1 MNQIQVMILAV
12 FIQFLLC
19 LLAYQYLSHR
29 VDGKC
34 QVKQLFKLNFDF
46 HYMMVMVITFFLA
59 AFVFIRCFLNEG
71 DSFMRAMMNAGVMIW
86 LGVIGYI
93 DAKERIIP
101 NSMILIAL
109 AVWLVLILLEIFLGG
124 TPWTQ
129 LLAFSG
135 IGGLVCGGVL
145 FLIAI
150 IVKSALGMGDVKM
163 FFVLGLLYGLTDT
176 YGILLFSV
184 IIMGIVSVAL
194 LIAKKVT
201 TKTAI
206 PMAPFVVFGFLLS
219 ILAGM

>member
-1 MNQIQVMILAV
+1 MTQTHLMILA
-12 FIQFLLC
+12 IYLQLLLC
-19 LLAYQYLSHR
+19 VLAYQYLSHR

-46 HYMMVMVITFFLA
+46 RHMMVMAITFFAA
-59 AFVFIRCFLNEG
+59 AFVFLRCFLSEG

-109 AVWLVLILLEIFLGG
+109 AVWLVLMLLEIFLGG

-184 IIMGIVSVAL
+184 IIMGIVSVVL

>member
-1 MNQIQVMILAV
+1 MTQTHLMIVAISIQL
-12 FIQFLLC
+12 LLC
-19 LLAYQYLSHR
+19 GLAYQYLSHR

>member
-1 MNQIQVMILAV
+1 MTEKKIRGIGAAV
-12 FIQFLLC
+12 
-19 LLAYQYLSHR
+19 
-29 VDGKC
+29 V
-34 QVKQLFKLNFDF
+34 
-46 HYMMVMVITFFLA
+46 
-59 AFVFIRCFLNEG
+59 
-71 DSFMRAMMNAGVMIW
+71 
-86 LGVIGYI
+86 
-93 DAKERIIP
+93 
-101 NSMILIAL
+101 L